1 LLIGSVVGTRM
12 FEPAA
17 AQPPRLTEG
26 KETPVRDANEPAKA
40 KDSPE
45 RPVDALG
52 DPLPPGALMR
62 LGTRRHRVQ
71 TWPLTWHGPAD
82 GRSYLVHQR
91 LGTRDEI
98 RRLDADSGR
107 VLETWPVPD
116 KHHAVGFSPDGRQV
130 LMSTGF
136 IFYTGLR
143 RPGQKEEQ
151 EWVLTLYDLGRR
163 QAVWE
168 QRAMLEEKDWKHG
181 ASACFSA
188 EGKWMPRGGRHG
200 RGALRLG
207 DAASGKELWNCKP
220 DGQVL
225 EPLGFAGGG
234 NTLVLRGHHDNS
246 ICLFDR
252 DTGRQRRSFQ
262 TMAREESR
270 QC

>member
-1 LLIGSVVGTRM
+1 GWGKRGEEALGVVVPRGAPSKTRLGGARRLLHARLTRRGVGLSSTFVGALLSASHSPAAVTNALVQGTTRAAVALAGGKATGISTQVTALGEGGLRAMFVTKVKVASGFALATLLIGSVVVTRM

-116 KHHAVGFSPDGRQV
+116 KHHAVGLSPDGRQV
-130 LMSTGF
+130 LMSTAF
-136 IFYTGLR
+136 L
-143 RPGQKEEQ
+143 
-151 EWVLTLYDLGRR
+151 
-163 QAVWE
+163 
-168 QRAMLEEKDWKHG
+168 
-181 ASACFSA
+181 
-188 EGKWMPRGGRHG
+188 
-200 RGALRLG
+200 
-207 DAASGKELWNCKP
+207 
-220 DGQVL
+220 
-225 EPLGFAGGG
+225 
-234 NTLVLRGHHDNS
+234 
-246 ICLFDR
+246 
-252 DTGRQRRSFQ
+252 
-262 TMAREESR
+262 
-270 QC
+270 